1 MELKEF
7 VSEAI
12 CQVMEGVK
20 LAQEKTKD
28 TGAIINPLGY
38 FIREDSRGG
47 QVRHTFHFS
56 ERIIEFDVA
65 INAIDSESTKG
76 GVGVFF
82 GAVGIGAQGQSN
94 TGNSVENRIR
104 FSVPVYLPFQV
115 DNQPQV
121 KKKDEPRQ
129 KSPLEEMKYL

>member
-82 GAVGIGAQGQSN
+82 WSRRNWSSRTI
-94 TGNSVENRIR
+94 
-104 FSVPVYLPFQV
+104 
-115 DNQPQV
+115 
-121 KKKDEPRQ
+121 
-129 KSPLEEMKYL
+129 KYRELCRKQD